1 MNILFTADLH
11 LLGATEAHTLSK
23 AKHWI
28 TAHQPDAFV
37 VAGDLSSAHQAEET
51 LRSLRDCFPNGP
63 IAVCLGNHDF
73 WLRNPVRQECGS
85 LPEVID
91 RFWVPAAKASDV
103 ILLDNENLSL
113 SDVAIIGAY
122 GHYDFGFAIPGLA
135 YDGIPVTEE
144 DYLRGGLDSVSTM
157 RWNDFQFMPN
167 GRHPREIAADQV
179 AGVRQRLAEVSH
191 NQTIVVLHTPPLEAL
206 LGVPPLA
213 RKLLDR
219 SPSIY
224 AFFRAYLGNRAMG
237 DFLQEVRTTLTAVVC
252 GHTHRPAGPLR
263 LNGSGTIGI
272 NVGSDYGAPKAA
284 LYRCDARE
292 FERLAD

>member
-1 MNILFTADLH
+1 MKILFTADLH
-11 LLGATEAHTLSK
+11 LLGATQTHTLSK
-23 AKHWI
+23 VKYWI
-28 TAHQPDAFV
+28 AAHQPDAFV

-51 LRSLRDCFPNGP
+51 LRSLRDCFRTGP

-73 WLRNPVRQECGS
+73 WLRNSVRQECGS
-85 LPEVID
+85 LLEVID

-103 ILLDNENLSL
+103 TLLDNENLSL
-113 SDVAIIGAY
+113 SDIAIVGGY

-135 YDGIPVTEE
+135 YDGILVTEE
-144 DYLRGGLDSVSTM
+144 DYLRGGLDSVSAM
-157 RWNDFQFMPN
+157 RWSDFQFMPN

-179 AGVRQRLAEVSH
+179 AGVRRRLAEVSH
-191 NQTIVVLHTPPLEAL
+191 NKTIVVLHTPPLEAL
-206 LGVPPLA
+206 LGVPPRTQKPLE
-213 RKLLDR
+213 RC
-219 SPSIY
+219 PSIY

-237 DFLQEVRTTLTAVVC
+237 DVLQDFSSTLVAVVC

-263 LNGSGTIGI
+263 LNGSNTIGI